1 MTDFIF
7 TPAEKM
13 LFHRMKTGNYHL
25 IEQLLTA
32 QKVNVNARG
41 GNVTPMQY
49 LMDSLTPFPQKL
61 KGQSKKN
68 FAKQVQTTA
77 FKMLNEVCIF
87 ELLVNH
93 GLDLTTKDRDGQC
106 YLITVAKKG
115 RLDMIEAFVKAG
127 MPLSSHD
134 IQAARKAA
142 AQNHY
147 TKVEKYL
154 VDLKEFMFG
163 HQKGA
168 KLPET
173 FRALWAAGAVLKGNS
188 TVRLSSCMPKIAPVK
203 FWAPKEQ
210 TGR

>member
-32 QKVNVNARG
+32 QKVNVNVRG

-49 LMDSLTPFPQKL
+49 LMDFLTPFPQKL
-61 KGQSKKN
+61 NGQSKKN
-68 FAKQVQTTA
+68 YEKQLQTA
-77 FKMLNEVCIF
+77 AYKMLNEVCIF

-93 GLDLTTKDRDGQC
+93 GLDLTTKDRDGHC
-106 YLITVAKKG
+106 YLTTVAQKG

-134 IQAARKAA
+134 IQMARKAA

-154 VDLKEFMFG
+154 VNLKEFMFG
-163 HQKGA
+163 SKKGA

-188 TVRLSSCMPKIAPVK
+188 AVHLSSHTSKTARVK
-203 FWAPKEQ
+203 FWAPKKQ